1 MEEDPNEETLDQI
14 KDQSELDS
22 KIDAILNMKN
32 QPAPSQNPM
41 AK

>member
-32 QPAPSQNPM
+32 
-41 AK
+41 